1 MDKKA
6 EDVKFSIIM
15 PVYNCENFIE
25 ECINSI
31 ITQKYTNWELLIVD
45 DGSSDNSLY
54 LCKNFAEQ
62 SDKIRVFHKE
72 NGGVSS
78 ARNYALNKISGDY
91 LLFVDSDDMLTS
103 DCLNNLYSTI
113 INLRPDVCFH
123 KYGIIRGSNI
133 EYPINNAFTEPVD
146 TVIENIYDTFIDNWV
161 QFSATW
167 SKCYKTSIIKKFNI
181 RFAESINLYEDFLFL
196 SCFLSHSTLIYMTTN
211 IGYLYR
217 VVKNSLSRKA
227 NLNICKCIKYVLND
241 LENHYS
247 NNFVIDSY
255 KLLINRML
263 VIGYCE
269 LDKDTRYKIID
280 ICKHYNL
287 YDFRNKVL
295 WLYNVLVQKR
305 VGNFL
310 IDICTY
316 PLIYLKIR
324 LPKIITY
331 GK

>member
-6 EDVKFSIIM
+6 KDVKFSIII

-25 ECINSI
+25 KCINSI
-31 ITQKYTNWELLIVD
+31 ISQKYTNWELIVVD
-45 DGSSDNSLY
+45 DGSSDNSLC
-54 LCKNFAEQ
+54 LCKNIAEQ

-113 INLRPDVCFH
+113 INIRPDVCFH

-133 EYPINNAFTEPVD
+133 EYPINDAT
-146 TVIENIYDTFIDNWV
+146 TVSVETAIENIYDTFIDNWIL
-161 QFSATW
+161 FSATW
-167 SKCYKTSIIKKFNI
+167 SKCYKISTIKKFNI

-196 SCFLSHSTLIYMTTN
+196 TYFLSHSKLVYITTN

-227 NLNICKCIKYVLND
+227 NQDICKCIKFVLNEID
-241 LENHYS
+241 KSSS
-247 NNFVIDSY
+247 NSFVVDSY
-255 KLLINRML
+255 KLLINQILIIR
-263 VIGYCE
+263 YCE
-269 LDKDTRYKIID
+269 LDKGTRYKIID

-287 YDFRNKVL
+287 CNFRNKVL
-295 WLYNVLVQKR
+295 QLFNVLVKKR

-310 IDICTY
+310 IDVCTY
-316 PLIYLKIR
+316 PLIYLKHR
-324 LPKIITY
+324 LPKL
-331 GK
+331 